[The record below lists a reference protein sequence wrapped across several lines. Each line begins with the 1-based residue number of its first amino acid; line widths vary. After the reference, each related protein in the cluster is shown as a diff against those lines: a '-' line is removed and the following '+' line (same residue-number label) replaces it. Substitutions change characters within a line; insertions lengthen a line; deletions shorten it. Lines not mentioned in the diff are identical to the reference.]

1 MINQDDQDQLK
12 GHTTAPGTY
21 EHSKLAFVG
30 CENCS
35 AHCCNGTTFNRA
47 TVLLND
53 MFDLV
58 KLFPIVFLRTEK
70 NEKIEMVFFFS
81 VKKGV
86 PCPYQDPGSKKC
98 TIWGSVRASICK
110 SYPFLRKIK
119 TTEGSETHFEIGFD
133 RKCEGVQES
142 AEGIKIFTDDGEISQ
157 EIYDNFLSHAPLD
170 NYVKNLRETNKFLR
184 LVDEFDLLVE
194 KKIVIGKEPSPTGGF
209 QDAVFNF
216 LMISGQ
222 KLAALDA
229 DSVKRLQSA
238 GYFNVI
244 NAHLKSLSNFRK
256 LIKTAAA
263 FEKST
268 QPINIL
274 DFTFGH

>member
-1 MINQDDQDQLK
+1 M
-12 GHTTAPGTY
+12 
-21 EHSKLAFVG
+21 
-30 CENCS
+30 
-35 AHCCNGTTFNRA
+35 
-47 TVLLND
+47 ND
-53 MFDLV
+53 MA
-58 KLFPIVFLRTEK
+58 KLFPVVFLPMDDAP
-70 NEKIEMVFFFS
+70 KIKMRLIFS
-81 VKKGV
+81 VKSGV
-86 PCPYQDPGSKKC
+86 PCIYQDPGSKKC
-98 TIWGSVRASICK
+98 TIYDSVLRPAACRSF
-110 SYPFLRKIK
+110 PFQRDIK
-119 TTEGSETHFEIGFD
+119 TTEGAETHFTIGFD
-133 RKCEGVQES
+133 RRCEGVQES

-194 KKIVIGKEPSPTGGF
+194 KKIVIGKEPLPTGGF

-229 DSVKRLQSA
+229 DSVKRLQA
-238 GYFNVI
+238 EGYVDAI
-244 NAHLKSLSNFRK
+244 NIHLKSLSNFRK